1 MDSSDFSRGT
11 QENKI
16 QISSLSLVH
25 PESRSIIA
33 PFQTVN
39 DFINNLYILSIGVLS
54 ALILV
59 GAVLVVFISFRVTES
74 IITPVMQLL
83 TVVQLMNR

>member
-59 GAVLVVFISFRVTES
+59 GAVLVVFI
-74 IITPVMQLL
+74 LL
-83 TVVQLMNR
+83 MIAQSLL